1 MKPYSDDHMIYDTD
15 DHRYKLTEA
24 YVVQRMNRNLSEIL
38 AVNGGASDTAN
49 EAGILLDRV
58 SRQIYAFCLRA
69 TPTPYK
75 REQMMALDPAKRVA
89 IRDAMAEQLVY
100 ILNNGDLSA
109 YTGVNIETGATIDP
123 ARMRAAEI
131 APLARDVLLTH
142 GLCSPSFSLYDR
154 DITPRYSEEGY

>member
-1 MKPYSDDHMIYDTD
+1 MKPYSDDHMIYDTA

-24 YVVQRMNRNLSEIL
+24 FVTQRMNRNLSVIL
-38 AVNGGASDTAN
+38 ADHGGASDTAN

-89 IRDAMAEQLVY
+89 IRDAMAEQLIYV
-100 ILNNGDLSA
+100 LNNGDLSA
-109 YTGVNIETGATIDP
+109 YTGVNIETGVTIDP

>member
-38 AVNGGASDTAN
+38 AVHGGASDTAN

-58 SRQIYAFCLRA
+58 SRQIYSYCLRC

-75 REQMMALDPAKRVA
+75 REQVMATDHAKRVA
-89 IRDAMAEQLVY
+89 IRDAMAEQLIYV
-100 ILNNGDLSA
+100 LNNGDLSA

>member
-1 MKPYSDDHMIYDTD
+1 MKPYSDDHMIYDTA

-24 YVVQRMNRNLSEIL
+24 FVIQRMNRNLSEIL
-38 AVNGGASDTAN
+38 ADHGGASDTAN

-89 IRDAMAEQLVY
+89 IRDAMAEQLIYV
-100 ILNNGDLSA
+100 LNNGDLSA

>member
-1 MKPYSDDHMIYDTD
+1 MKPYSDDHMIYDTA

-24 YVVQRMNRNLSEIL
+24 FVTQRMNRNLSEIL
-38 AVNGGASDTAN
+38 ADHGGASDTAN

-75 REQMMALDPAKRVA
+75 REQMMALDATKRVA

-100 ILNNGDLSA
+100 VLNNGDLSA
-109 YTGVNIETGATIDP
+109 YTGVNIDTGATIDP

>member
-1 MKPYSDDHMIYDTD
+1 MKPYSDDHMTYDAA

-24 YVVQRMNRNLSEIL
+24 YVIQRMNRNLSAIL
-38 AVNGGASDTAN
+38 ADHGGASDTAN

-89 IRDAMAEQLVY
+89 IRDAMAEQLIYV
-100 ILNNGDLSA
+100 LNNGDLSA

>member
-1 MKPYSDDHMIYDTD
+1 
-15 DHRYKLTEA
+15 
-24 YVVQRMNRNLSEIL
+24 
-38 AVNGGASDTAN
+38 
-49 EAGILLDRV
+49 
-58 SRQIYAFCLRA
+58 
-69 TPTPYK
+69 
-75 REQMMALDPAKRVA
+75 MMALDPAKRVA
-89 IRDAMAEQLVY
+89 IRDAMAEQLIYV
-100 ILNNGDLSA
+100 LNNGDLSA

>member
-1 MKPYSDDHMIYDTD
+1 
-15 DHRYKLTEA
+15 
-24 YVVQRMNRNLSEIL
+24 MNRNLSEIL
-38 AVNGGASDTAN
+38 ADHGGASDTAN

-75 REQMMALDPAKRVA
+75 REKMMALDAAKRVA

-100 ILNNGDLSA
+100 VLNNGDMSA
-109 YTGVNIETGATIDP
+109 YTGVNIDTGATIDP

-142 GLCSPSFSLYDR
+142 GLFSPSFSLYDR

>member
-1 MKPYSDDHMIYDTD
+1 M
-15 DHRYKLTEA
+15 
-24 YVVQRMNRNLSEIL
+24 
-38 AVNGGASDTAN
+38 
-49 EAGILLDRV
+49 LDRV

-89 IRDAMAEQLVY
+89 IRDAMAEQLIYV
-100 ILNNGDLSA
+100 LNNGDLSA